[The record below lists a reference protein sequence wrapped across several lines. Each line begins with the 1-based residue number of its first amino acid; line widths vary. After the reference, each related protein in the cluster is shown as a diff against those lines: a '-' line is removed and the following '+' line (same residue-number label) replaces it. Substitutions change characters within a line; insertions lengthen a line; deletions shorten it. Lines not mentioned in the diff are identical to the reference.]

1 MTNSNSTPTAPK
13 QVKLTKEGYE
23 RLQQALEQ
31 EQERLIE
38 ATRIVQEQM
47 ENSTDSEDT
56 GLEEAKR
63 EKRQVEARI
72 EELEDTL
79 ARAIV
84 IEGATAPDGTVNL
97 GATVMLSN
105 ETAKKEMTVKVVS
118 AAEASVRG
126 TDNVPRISD
135 DSPVGRELIGR
146 KEGDAFVVNLEG
158 GKQVKYKVKGVS
170 Y

>member
-1 MTNSNSTPTAPK
+1 MTNPNTTK
-13 QVKLTKEGYE
+13 QIKLTKEGYE
-23 RLQQALEQ
+23 RLEKALAQ
-31 EQERLIE
+31 EQERLTE

-56 GLEEAKR
+56 GLEDAKR

-79 ARAIV
+79 ARATV
-84 IEGATAPDGTVNL
+84 IEGGADDGAVNL
-97 GATVMLSN
+97 GATVVLSN

-126 TDNVPRISD
+126 GDKTPRISD
-135 DSPVGRELIGR
+135 DSPVGRELMGR
-146 KEGDAFVVNLEG
+146 REGDAFVVNLEG

>member
-1 MTNSNSTPTAPK
+1 MTNSKPIR
-13 QVKLTKEGYE
+13 LTREGYE
-23 RLQQALEQ
+23 RLEQALAH
-31 EQERLIE
+31 EQERLTE

-47 ENSTDSEDT
+47 ENSTDAEDT
-56 GLEEAKR
+56 GLEDAKR

-79 ARAIV
+79 ARATV
-84 IEGATAPDGTVNL
+84 IEASEQDSGTVGL
-97 GATVMLSN
+97 GATVVLSN

-126 TDNVPRISD
+126 TDKVPRISD
-135 DSPVGRELIGR
+135 DSPVGEKLIGCG
-146 KEGDAFVVNLEG
+146 EGDAFVVNLEG
-158 GKQVKYKVKGVS
+158 GKQVKYKVKSVS

>member
-1 MTNSNSTPTAPK
+1 MTTSK
-13 QVKLTKEGYE
+13 QIKLTKEGYE
-23 RLQQALEQ
+23 RLERALAQ
-31 EQERLIE
+31 EQERLVE

-56 GLEEAKR
+56 GLEDAKR

-79 ARAIV
+79 ARATV
-84 IEGATAPDGTVNL
+84 LEGSTAADGTVNL
-97 GATVMLSN
+97 GATVVLSN

-126 TDNVPRISD
+126 NDQTPRISD
-135 DSPVGRELIGR
+135 DSPVGRELLGR
-146 KEGDAFVVNLEG
+146 KEGEAFVVNLEG
-158 GKQVKYKVKGVS
+158 GKQVKYKVKGIS